1 MKTKTLAQVVPEV
14 ERKEMEYMGVME
26 KRNVNDYVR
35 FPLQIILIIETSII
49 ETNELFFENNFLF
62 QIVSLIMRT
71 HVTLSILSYHVKLQ
85 YTKFIL
91 LFDFVC

>member
-1 MKTKTLAQVVPEV
+1 
-14 ERKEMEYMGVME
+14 MGVME

-62 QIVSLIMRT
+62 ANCVTYNENTCYIINFIISCQITIHKIYLTI
-71 HVTLSILSYHVKLQ
+71 
-85 YTKFIL
+85 
-91 LFDFVC
+91 